1 MWYGSR
7 KEHLLRILITR
18 FPCSDYRLLLAS
30 RYRSI
35 CIAVKKNFGC
45 IYTWAGD
52 RYYRYRIH
60 FVRIS
65 RYLRCR
71 FPKKFEENRSF
82 VTGSGFEKKN
92 SYGSKYWLLCVGG
105 FQNKPVFQRK
115 VFAQH
120 FLYKYEVRLDYM
132 LAYSTYLWL
141 WVEDRRGLD

>member
-1 MWYGSR
+1 LYCC
-7 KEHLLRILITR
+7 E
-18 FPCSDYRLLLAS
+18 
-30 RYRSI
+30 
-35 CIAVKKNFGC
+35 
-45 IYTWAGD
+45 
-52 RYYRYRIH
+52 
-60 FVRIS
+60 
-65 RYLRCR
+65 
-71 FPKKFEENRSF
+71 KKFLDAFILGPGIVIIGTGFIFEKISYESHVTYVAGFQKKFKGNRSF
-82 VTGSGFEKKN
+82 VTGSGFEKKKN

>member
-1 MWYGSR
+1 VR
-7 KEHLLRILITR
+7 KKILDAFILGPGIVIIGTG
-18 FPCSDYRLLLAS
+18 FISYESHVTYVAGFQKNLKKTDRLLPDPDS
-30 RYRSI
+30 
-35 CIAVKKNFGC
+35 K
-45 IYTWAGD
+45 
-52 RYYRYRIH
+52 
-60 FVRIS
+60 
-65 RYLRCR
+65 
-71 FPKKFEENRSF
+71 
-82 VTGSGFEKKN
+82 KKN